1 MQRDLLSYKMCPPK
15 AITGYWSSI
24 LLTKFLLSKTFGW
37 NCYLGVLRDSKSST
51 WLYTQR
57 YFASITSRQCFVWAN
72 MQKKRKKKYQFPLQ
86 FCCFSHVTATR
97 IIFCYILCIKWCKK
111 INKKNF
117 FFCHECQKQIF
128 FCIVTTVHKRPMHL
142 ALVLTT
148 AGEFSP
154 LGSQI

>member
-111 INKKNF
+111 IKKKFFLSRVPEANF
-117 FFCHECQKQIF
+117 F